1 MNTSPRDIR
10 DLAEQTQVRQS
21 TERRLFALETGQVA
35 YVVTKNFT
43 FKDSDAIDSL
53 QVDATSG
60 AITITLST
68 PNGSRRRRV
77 IKTDASGN
85 AVTVSAGGTIL
96 INGATTFA
104 LAAQYKYVWVEP
116 TGTKWLIIGSN

>member
-1 MNTSPRDIR
+1 MKLERVQGVI
-10 DLAEQTQVRQS
+10 DLPSLSATVDRNFRLLER
-21 TERRLFALETGQVA
+21 TEGPYIITHS
-35 YVVTKNFT
+35 YVFLDT
-43 FKDSDAIDSL
+43 DAIDSL
-53 QVDATSG
+53 QVDAT
-60 AITITLST
+60 AAAVTIVLSSPT
-68 PNGSRRRRV
+68 GNRRRRI

-85 AVTVSAGGTIL
+85 VVTVSAGGTVL